1 MQPAPKSLF
10 KTTNIVLLVICLMYL
25 ITYIDRV
32 NIATAAPPMQ
42 KDLGLSNT
50 ELGIPIS
57 AFSYPYAFFQIAG
70 GWLGDKLGPRLTLL
84 ICGAI
89 WSAATVMIGYVEGAM
104 WLLLARVLVGGGGG
118 AGFPN

>member
-1 MQPAPKSLF
+1 MQPARKSLF
-10 KTTNIVLLVICLMYL
+10 RTTNVILLIICLMYL

-50 ELGIPIS
+50 ELGVAIS
-57 AFSYPYAFFQIAG
+57 AFAYPYAFFQIAG
-70 GWLGDKLGPRLTLL
+70 GWLGDRLGPRLTLL

-104 WLLLARVLVGGGGG
+104 SLLLARLLLGVGEGS
-118 AGFPN
+118 A